1 MARLSSRYIENGS
14 GLVATI
20 GIRDLANNTSAVVEQ
35 VARTG
40 RPTLV
45 TRRGHPVAALI
56 AVDEDELLDH
66 ILANAPEYVRSL
78 SLAEAEMSKG
88 QRGRLLDEVV
98 AELDSEA

>member
-1 MARLSSRYIENGS
+1 MYYISGYIVNGS

-20 GIRDLANNTSAVVEQ
+20 GIRDLANNTSAVVER

-66 ILANAPEYVRSL
+66 ILANAPEYVRSM
-78 SLAEAEMSKG
+78 SLAETEVSSG

>member
-1 MARLSSRYIENGS
+1 MVRGGGGGGFSIPDRLDTC
-14 GLVATI
+14 L
-20 GIRDLANNTSAVVEQ
+20 
-35 VARTG
+35 ARTG

-66 ILANAPEYVRSL
+66 ILANDPEYVRSM
-78 SLAEAEMSKG
+78 SLAEAEAAKG
-88 QRGRLLDEVV
+88 RRGRLLDEVV

>member
-1 MARLSSRYIENGS
+1 MSYVSRYLTDGAE
-14 GLVATI
+14 LVATI
-20 GIRDLANNTSAVVEQ
+20 GIRDLANNTSAVVEL

-45 TRRGHPVAALI
+45 TRREHPVAALI

-66 ILANAPEYVRSL
+66 ILAHAPEYVRSM
-78 SLAEAEMSKG
+78 SLAEAEVATG
-88 QRGRLLDEVV
+88 QRGRLMDEVV